1 MYNANIDN
9 ERRAHKR
16 IRMNCTV
23 VCRMNEPP
31 SARFVMKGRDLEA
44 KMIDISQG
52 GMAMITRYD
61 IPVSTVLSMR
71 FTLLN
76 VNSEIV
82 TFSGPMEVIGEVR
95 SSVPWERNEHRLGI
109 YFAEMKRVN
118 ELL

>member
-52 GMAMITRYD
+52 GMAMVTRYD

-95 SSVPWERNEHRLGI
+95 SNVPWERNEHRLGI
-109 YFAEMKRVN
+109 YFAEMKRL
-118 ELL
+118 EGIL